1 MGEQG
6 RKGDGVPFGA
16 APLGGVVVLWSGM
29 EWDGMGKV
37 TLPCYCLALPSGWLA
52 VRQGGGGTCTVDGC
66 VSGGCVAEHV
76 S

>member
-1 MGEQG
+1 M
-6 RKGDGVPFGA
+6 V
-16 APLGGVVVLWSGM
+16 
-29 EWDGMGKV
+29 WDEMGKV
-37 TLPCYCLALPSGWLA
+37 TLPCHCLALPSGWLA